1 MTDMELKEKEEEKQ
15 KEEAKKA
22 AIALKHCKILI

>member
-1 MTDMELKEKEEEKQ
+1 MTDIELKEKEEEKQ

-22 AIALKHCKILI
+22 AIALKHCKII